1 MLHNFHFDV
10 HSMPYKICNTEYLDS
25 HLGAAEPS
33 SRAYP
38 VVFLFSLSL
47 SLSFCLSSQIKRQ

>member
-10 HSMPYKICNTEYLDS
+10 HSLPYKICNTEYLDS
-25 HLGAAEPS
+25 YLRAAEPS

-38 VVFLFSLSL
+38 VGFHVFSLFVSL
-47 SLSFCLSSQIKRQ
+47 VRLRDIK